1 MVVAKMTTSPLI
13 WATDGP
19 VGPQKRGNFGKRVDL
34 EGKVSLVLDMFSLK
48 FSGISK

>member
-19 VGPQKRGNFGKRVDL
+19 VGPQKRGNWQKSGFRG
-34 EGKVSLVLDMFSLK
+34 EGKFSVGHVQFEVLWDL
-48 FSGISK
+48 